1 MKRKKGGTGVI
12 FDSHTHSRFS
22 ADSKAEPRDMM
33 EAALKKGLA
42 GLCDIAMVFQNYALY
57 PHLTVRQNIM
67 FPLENLRGA
76 KAALEPLRQEYA
88 GRLEVLRGVELAQGV
103 LCPNEAREPLAL
115 TGYDYILG
123 SVHAGR
129 WREDYYWMDY
139 RDPPHPLPVLIR
151 EYFEN
156 CLAVARWDQVDAL
169 AHLGYLKRYAIRDG
183 VTLDYTPYDDLI
195 DEILRT
201 LIATGKALEVN
212 TSGFRYGLPEW
223 IPGIEIWRRYR
234 AMGGELVTIGSD
246 AHRPEDIGAGH
257 KEAQRML
264 RELGFT
270 RFFYFRARKPVAV
283 EL

>member
-1 MKRKKGGTGVI
+1 M
-12 FDSHTHSRFS
+12 
-22 ADSKAEPRDMM
+22 
-33 EAALKKGLA
+33 
-42 GLCDIAMVFQNYALY
+42 
-57 PHLTVRQNIM
+57 
-67 FPLENLRGA
+67 
-76 KAALEPLRQEYA
+76 
-88 GRLEVLRGVELAQGV
+88 ELAQGV

-115 TGYDYILG
+115 TDYDYILG

-139 RDPPHPLPVLIR
+139 RDPPHPLPVLMR

-156 CLAVARWDQVDAL
+156 CLAVAHWDKVDAL

>member
-1 MKRKKGGTGVI
+1 MLFR
-12 FDSHTHSRFS
+12 S
-22 ADSKAEPRDMM
+22 
-33 EAALKKGLA
+33 
-42 GLCDIAMVFQNYALY
+42 
-57 PHLTVRQNIM
+57 
-67 FPLENLRGA
+67 
-76 KAALEPLRQEYA
+76 
-88 GRLEVLRGVELAQGV
+88 QGV

-195 DEILRT
+195 DEILCT

>member
-1 MKRKKGGTGVI
+1 MI

-22 ADSKAEPRDMM
+22 SDSRAEPREMM
-33 EAALKKGLA
+33 EAALAKGLM
-42 GLCDIAMVFQNYALY
+42 GLCVTDHFDCDEIPAFC
-57 PHLTVRQNIM
+57 T
-67 FPLENLRGA
+67 LENLRGA
-76 KAALEPLRQEYA
+76 KAALEPLREEYA
-88 GRLEVLRGVELAQGV
+88 GRLELLRGVELAQGV
-103 LCPNEAREPLAL
+103 MCPNEAREPLAL
-115 TGYDYILG
+115 TDYDYILG

-195 DEILRT
+195 DEILCT

-223 IPGIEIWRRYR
+223 IPGIEIWRRYW